1 MIVVATALVRDGR
14 VLAAQRTRPRELAG
28 RWELPGGGVEPG
40 ESEADA
46 VARECR
52 EELGADVRATARI
65 GPDLVISDG
74 RLLRVH
80 VAELLP
86 GSPEPAALE
95 HAALR
100 WVGPADLD
108 ALDWVEVD
116 RAVLPD
122 LAAVLAA

>member
-1 MIVVATALVRDGR
+1 MTASVLVVDDDQALAEMLGIVLRKEGYDVATCGDGGR
-14 VLAAQRTRPRELAG
+14 AVAMFREL
-28 RWELPGGGVEPG
+28 R
-40 ESEADA
+40 
-46 VARECR
+46 
-52 EELGADVRATARI
+52 
-65 GPDLVISDG
+65 PDLVISDG